1 VTWFLFALAFD
12 LALLALLVGID
23 DGLSQQ
29 GLTQIMLLNPADIF
43 RLVNLTG
50 LNNSEVS
57 GALAVAIN
65 AGYSVTQLLLTL
77 CAWVILPLALA
88 IALFKGKAL

>member
-1 VTWFLFALAFD
+1 M
-12 LALLALLVGID
+12 ALLALLVGVE

-29 GLTQIMLLNPADIF
+29 GLTQIMFLNPADIF

-77 CAWVILPLALA
+77 LAWVVIPLGLA
-88 IALFKGKAL
+88 IALFKRKTL